1 MKDRLVNE
9 LRTKILHGELK
20 PHQRVTEQDLVEEY
34 GVSRSVVREAMVV
47 LELQGLLSSTPYV
60 GTTVASISRRE
71 VEGLLLPL
79 RIQIEQFALREGIP
93 SFDSDTFDAFADVL
107 RRMEKAVYDKDIQ
120 AFNEVDWEFH
130 ELIVVSSQSDTAR
143 LTWDAIHPRIVMHFA
158 IQTGRSG
165 ALPQFL
171 ADHRQLVEVFRTG
184 DVEACVDAIAC
195 HIHDTNAPFL
205 GLLEDS
211 DSTPPPRPSL
221 QRPHIAVNRPHLY
234 QATPKPSI
242 KGDTPCPCPP
252 RPNRPRRSTS
262 VPNHAPTSSWSSV
275 PCSSSASLSPP
286 C

>member
-1 MKDRLVNE
+1 MARLIRMSMKDRLVNE
-9 LRTKILHGELK
+9 LRTKILHGEMK
-20 PHQRVTEQDLVEEY
+20 PHQRVTEQEIVEEY

-93 SFDSDTFDAFADVL
+93 SFDADTFDAFADVL
-107 RRMEKAVYDKDIQ
+107 RRMERAVYDKDIQ

-184 DVEACVDAIAC
+184 DVEASVNAIAC

-205 GLLEDS
+205 ELLEDS
-211 DSTPPPRPSL
+211 DS
-221 QRPHIAVNRPHLY
+221 A
-234 QATPKPSI
+234 
-242 KGDTPCPCPP
+242 
-252 RPNRPRRSTS
+252 
-262 VPNHAPTSSWSSV
+262 
-275 PCSSSASLSPP
+275 
-286 C
+286 

>member
-1 MKDRLVNE
+1 MARLIRMSMKDRLVSE

-20 PHQRVTEQDLVEEY
+20 PHQRVTEQEVVEEY

-47 LELQGLLSSTPYV
+47 LELQGLLASTPYV

-79 RIQIEQFALREGIP
+79 RIQIEQFALREGMP
-93 SFDSDTFDAFADVL
+93 SFDADTFDAFAEVL
-107 RRMEKAVYDKDIQ
+107 RRMERAVHDKDIH

-130 ELIVVSSQSDTAR
+130 ELIVASSQSDTAR

-171 ADHRQLVEVFRTG
+171 EDHRQLVEVFKTG
-184 DVEACVDAIAC
+184 DVVASTEAIAC

-211 DSTPPPRPSL
+211 DRT
-221 QRPHIAVNRPHLY
+221 
-234 QATPKPSI
+234 
-242 KGDTPCPCPP
+242 
-252 RPNRPRRSTS
+252 
-262 VPNHAPTSSWSSV
+262 
-275 PCSSSASLSPP
+275 
-286 C
+286 